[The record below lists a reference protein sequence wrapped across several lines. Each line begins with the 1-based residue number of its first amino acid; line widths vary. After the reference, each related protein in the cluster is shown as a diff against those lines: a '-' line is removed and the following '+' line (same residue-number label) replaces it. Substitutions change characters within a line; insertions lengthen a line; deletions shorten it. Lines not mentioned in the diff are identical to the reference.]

1 MLRLNILLLL
11 FSSVLLG
18 QDTDQK
24 TIDPISD
31 LPPYITKITNFGQ
44 RADWSHD
51 GKRILFIEKTFG
63 DVYEIELEKKTI
75 RPMTHHYFHEGYT
88 RMRTAIIM

>member
-1 MLRLNILLLL
+1 MKKLIFIFVIFSSLLLA
-11 FSSVLLG
+11 
-18 QDTDQK
+18 QEPAQK

-51 GKRILFIEKTFG
+51 GKRLLFIEKTFG
-63 DVYEIELEKKTI
+63 DVYEVEIESKTL
-75 RPMTHHYFHEGYT
+75 RPMTHHYFH
-88 RMRTAIIM
+88 RICNAA